1 MDLKDIEDKIITQL
15 KVTITDMAIL
25 AFPDVPTE
33 LPNLHPGGTIHVRYN
48 GSAYEE
54 PESNR
59 KLDVSQPRRMSWL
72 ILIRHKNLFNHKGIY
87 ARIDSVRTSLT
98 GFIPSGFND
107 LRKMWPISDAI
118 VAETVGEWNA
128 ESIFENEGPEDE
140 S

>member
-1 MDLKDIEDKIITQL
+1 MDLKDIEEKIIAQL
-15 KVTITDMAIL
+15 KVTITDMEII

-33 LPNLHPGGTIHVRYN
+33 NPSLHPGGTIHVRYN

-54 PESNR
+54 PEMNR
-59 KLDVSQPRRMSWL
+59 KLVVSQPRKMSWL
-72 ILIRHKNLFNHKGIY
+72 ILIRHKNLFTHDGIY

-98 GFIPSGFND
+98 GFIPTGFD
-107 LRKMWPISDAI
+107 DMRKMWPISDAI

-128 ESIFENEGPEDE
+128 EAIYENQAPEDE